1 MISPSLMA
9 KGSLCLSLLTI
20 PVATRAQTTQAGSKQ
35 EAIQSKYPMRTIQ
48 GKVIDSATG
57 EPLSGAIVHVQGI
70 DGYSVLTEDDGSYE
84 MKVPAFATS
93 LYTNLPDYNPIII
106 GIKKGE
112 KQNTIRMYNNVFQND
127 YSKQTNILCNHST
140 DNMEYSNALNAKDE
154 IQKQLGAI
162 AHTITRNGT
171 PGVGSVTFIQGLNSL
186 NANAQP
192 LFVIDGVIIDQEY
205 SRLMLHDGFYNDIL
219 TNINPDDIEN
229 ITVMRNGTALYGA
242 KGANGVIIINT
253 RRGKSMATRIT
264 ATLSTGVTFEP
275 KFYSMMDAEDCRGY
289 DSELLKSVN
298 TNIADFK
305 FLNTDQNYY
314 YYKQYHNNT
323 NWRDLIYRNGFTQR
337 YGINVEGGDNVAGY
351 NLSVGYTSTGST
363 LKDNDMNRLNIR
375 INTDIK
381 LLSNFKIRFDAAF
394 ANTTRDIR
402 DDAAPQEYTDGT
414 PTSPAFLAYVK
425 APFLSQYSYGHGEF
439 SKSHLDINDENYLDE
454 ALANYSNYNYK
465 LANPCAIDEYGEAE
479 NKNRFENSMLT
490 LGVTPTFNIDKHL
503 TLSDHFS
510 YNLVNSNEKY
520 YIPING
526 VPDYYVSSVNAY
538 RENEVRSLY
547 SHQNSIE
554 NDAKIEWNNRYNAH
568 SIGAFAGVR
577 MQIENYKLNSQLGYN
592 TGSDKTPFMSSTLLN
607 AQTTGINDK
616 WKSIAMY
623 AQANYNYKERY
634 FFQGNL
640 TAETSSR
647 FGKEA
652 PGMKLFGAKWGL
664 FPAVQASWVLS
675 NESWMANIVPVNYLK
690 ITTGYDISGNDDIDV
705 LAARSYFKAA
715 TFLNSISGLTLGG
728 IGNTEIQ
735 WETTRRF
742 NAGIETHLFNNRLSL
757 DFNYFKSQ
765 TSNLLTLQELNFI
778 SGLDNNWSN
787 GGKMQNT
794 GFDITAIV
802 KALDIK
808 DFTWE
813 FGASAGHYK
822 NEVTALPDG
831 ENYIDTHVYG
841 ATIRTA
847 VGHAANLFYGYKTD
861 GIFTTTEA
869 ADNAG
874 LYTLAANGITKNYF
888 KAGDMK
894 FIDTNGDHE
903 INEKDEQVIGNPN
916 PDLYGNV
923 FTSFTYKRIRLDFNF
938 NYSLGNDVYNYMRSQ
953 LESGS
958 RFLNQT
964 TSLLNRWQ
972 VEGQET
978 DIPRI
983 TFDGPMG
990 NSRFS
995 DRWIKNG
1002 SYLRLRTVTLSY
1014 ELPLQS
1020 QFIQGLQFWIQAN
1033 NLFTVTKYLGSDPE
1047 FSMTSS
1053 VIGQGIDIGS
1063 LAQSRSL
1070 IIGMKINL

>member
-1 MISPSLMA
+1 MKINNRKFKRRMISPSLMA

-70 DGYSVLTEDDGSYE
+70 DGYSVLTADDGSYE

-381 LLSNFKIRFDAAF
+381 LLSNFKIRFDAA
-394 ANTTRDIR
+394 
-402 DDAAPQEYTDGT
+402 
-414 PTSPAFLAYVK
+414 
-425 APFLSQYSYGHGEF
+425 
-439 SKSHLDINDENYLDE
+439 
-454 ALANYSNYNYK
+454 
-465 LANPCAIDEYGEAE
+465 
-479 NKNRFENSMLT
+479 
-490 LGVTPTFNIDKHL
+490 
-503 TLSDHFS
+503 
-510 YNLVNSNEKY
+510 
-520 YIPING
+520 
-526 VPDYYVSSVNAY
+526 
-538 RENEVRSLY
+538 
-547 SHQNSIE
+547 
-554 NDAKIEWNNRYNAH
+554 
-568 SIGAFAGVR
+568 
-577 MQIENYKLNSQLGYN
+577 
-592 TGSDKTPFMSSTLLN
+592 
-607 AQTTGINDK
+607 
-616 WKSIAMY
+616 
-623 AQANYNYKERY
+623 
-634 FFQGNL
+634 
-640 TAETSSR
+640 
-647 FGKEA
+647 
-652 PGMKLFGAKWGL
+652 
-664 FPAVQASWVLS
+664 
-675 NESWMANIVPVNYLK
+675 
-690 ITTGYDISGNDDIDV
+690 
-705 LAARSYFKAA
+705 
-715 TFLNSISGLTLGG
+715 
-728 IGNTEIQ
+728 
-735 WETTRRF
+735 
-742 NAGIETHLFNNRLSL
+742 
-757 DFNYFKSQ
+757 
-765 TSNLLTLQELNFI
+765 
-778 SGLDNNWSN
+778 
-787 GGKMQNT
+787 
-794 GFDITAIV
+794 
-802 KALDIK
+802 
-808 DFTWE
+808 
-813 FGASAGHYK
+813 
-822 NEVTALPDG
+822 
-831 ENYIDTHVYG
+831 
-841 ATIRTA
+841 
-847 VGHAANLFYGYKTD
+847 
-861 GIFTTTEA
+861 
-869 ADNAG
+869 
-874 LYTLAANGITKNYF
+874 
-888 KAGDMK
+888 
-894 FIDTNGDHE
+894 
-903 INEKDEQVIGNPN
+903 
-916 PDLYGNV
+916 
-923 FTSFTYKRIRLDFNF
+923 
-938 NYSLGNDVYNYMRSQ
+938 
-953 LESGS
+953 
-958 RFLNQT
+958 
-964 TSLLNRWQ
+964 
-972 VEGQET
+972 
-978 DIPRI
+978 
-983 TFDGPMG
+983 
-990 NSRFS
+990 
-995 DRWIKNG
+995 
-1002 SYLRLRTVTLSY
+1002 
-1014 ELPLQS
+1014 
-1020 QFIQGLQFWIQAN
+1020 
-1033 NLFTVTKYLGSDPE
+1033 
-1047 FSMTSS
+1047 
-1053 VIGQGIDIGS
+1053 
-1063 LAQSRSL
+1063 
-1070 IIGMKINL
+1070 